1 MTNRLEANT
10 LGLFVEIHSGSSGG
24 VTAVWRTVLN
34 YYLIQE
40 SRLLFGGTAHAAKS
54 LFLKTI
60 IKDHPRSN
68 EITDSEPLVPT

>member
-1 MTNRLEANT
+1 MSN
-10 LGLFVEIHSGSSGG
+10 GG
-24 VTAVWRTVLN
+24 VAYRTLLLVNARIPAVAGKT
-34 YYLIQE
+34 
-40 SRLLFGGTAHAAKS
+40 GTAHAAKP